1 MVVMAFL
8 ALPLDFAP
16 PLLFVA
22 ASSFFIAPPPLFGP
36 LMVVVTRRSNHYASR
51 CAEQEKSG
59 KANQD
64 NVFNFAKWS
73 LFHFYT
79 YFF

>member
-16 PLLFVA
+16 PLLFVASPLFFVA

-51 CAEQEKSG
+51 SRKEEKSG
-59 KANQD
+59 KA
-64 NVFNFAKWS
+64 
-73 LFHFYT
+73 H
-79 YFF
+79 